1 MKKVSLM
8 IGIVFLL
15 ALAACS
21 DTAENS
27 SSNDT
32 MVNETSGE
40 QMNNNAKNSTEAG
53 DAMESNAE
61 DEETSEPTLD
71 IAITEDS
78 SDDEGDHGDHHGAE
92 LGIML
97 EADETSSTLLTTT
110 ITEGEQ
116 SLTEAN
122 VRFEYWGE
130 GEEQHTYTDAEEKG
144 EGMYEG
150 KVEISEPGTYMLK
163 VHVEKGE
170 ELHTHKPFLL
180 NVTEQ

>member
-1 MKKVSLM
+1 MKKVSLV

-21 DTAENS
+21 GTADNS
-27 SSNDT
+27 LSNDT
-32 MVNETSGE
+32 MANETSEE
-40 QMNNNAKNSTEAG
+40 QMNNNDNNSTEAG
-53 DAMESNAE
+53 EAMESN
-61 DEETSEPTLD
+61 DEVEEMSGPTLD
-71 IAITEDS
+71 IVITENS
-78 SDDEGDHGDHHGAE
+78 SDDEGDHGDHHGSE

-97 EADETSSTLLTTT
+97 KADEMDSTLLTTT
-110 ITEGEQ
+110 VTEGKQ

-122 VRFEYWGE
+122 VRFEYWEE

-150 KVEISEPGTYMLK
+150 KIEISEPRTYMLK

-170 ELHTHKPFLL
+170 ELHTHKPYVL
-180 NVTEQ
+180 NVTEK